1 MKQLI
6 KDIIAFFPR
15 IFRESWWSAKWEWE
29 YRREKNNRAKR
40 KRKWHDFD
48 RYRKAVWFARSQR
61 V

>member
-1 MKQLI
+1 MKQFI

-15 IFRESWWSAKWEWE
+15 FFTESWWSVKWEWE

-40 KRKWHDFD
+40 RRKIHDFD
-48 RYRKAVWFARSQR
+48 RYRKAIWRERRS